1 MGGDGWYSRVPTP
14 RSSLP
19 ILLSFLGEGLWEQLP
34 SVHDVASAQQPASFG
49 IKGLIGVCTVIPAI
63 WLPDQPATT
72 GPQKATGLILSS
84 LSIICLTIIH
94 QHLRLWRAVCTGDN
108 CCWKPCVL
116 CWMCWWCTWPVA
128 LAGGQ
133 LPSTGT
139 NSPSFFSL
147 SIVHLSSS
155 TLAEADVCKHSSEVK
170 AGIPS
175 NQLVMTSGKLW
186 QSFGDKNKSLNPSCP
201 ALRAKK
207 RTWSLCFPKYLLN
220 AYVDTTGNFITQIW
234 LFFFCRSWKS
244 HS

>member
-1 MGGDGWYSRVPTP
+1 
-14 RSSLP
+14 
-19 ILLSFLGEGLWEQLP
+19 
-34 SVHDVASAQQPASFG
+34 
-49 IKGLIGVCTVIPAI
+49 
-63 WLPDQPATT
+63 
-72 GPQKATGLILSS
+72 
-84 LSIICLTIIH
+84 
-94 QHLRLWRAVCTGDN
+94 
-108 CCWKPCVL
+108 
-116 CWMCWWCTWPVA
+116 VA

-207 RTWSLCFPKYLLN
+207 RT
-220 AYVDTTGNFITQIW
+220 
-234 LFFFCRSWKS
+234 
-244 HS
+244 